1 MFGGKRRLVTMSS
14 AQRRRLYQKLPKRDG
29 EVWTE
34 TPVLTKRTRCGYLR
48 TLAFGI
54 PRDHPVHCINGVG
67 NFPHFWK
74 GFATGVMV
82 MAGWWAVAALHE
94 QVRRHALEI
103 ELENFRKE
111 QLNLKEDD

>member
-1 MFGGKRRLVTMSS
+1 
-14 AQRRRLYQKLPKRDG
+14 
-29 EVWTE
+29 
-34 TPVLTKRTRCGYLR
+34 
-48 TLAFGI
+48 
-54 PRDHPVHCINGVG
+54 
-67 NFPHFWK
+67 
-74 GFATGVMV
+74 MV